1 MKKKKVS
8 FAMLLLAASALGVIA
23 GYVVGEPI
31 AVIKPLGTL
40 FTRLLFML
48 VPGLVFFSIAS
59 SFANIADIRKLSKWA
74 GKIIGWFMLTTVIGT
89 VIGTAT
95 GLFFKPGQGI
105 TLPDASYEVTK
116 VSAQNYIEWIP
127 SNAFGALADGNII
140 QIVFFAIFAGIA
152 IVLMKNESHKD
163 FLKTMLNAGQDLFL
177 TIIKYVMYYAPIGIF
192 ALMASS
198 VAAFKGSLL
207 SEMSSFLTAYT
218 VAFVL
223 HIILVYFVM
232 FWAITK
238 LNPFTFFKK
247 ALPALITA
255 FATTSSAGTMPV
267 SLQATKDMGVDE
279 ELADFGI
286 PLGVTFNMDSMALE
300 IPLYIML
307 GMYAIGANPTVPQIL
322 QFVLLGV
329 LFSIG
334 CAGVPGGGIAIA
346 VILVNT
352 FGLPVEI
359 VGWIAA
365 VFFYL
370 DVTGTAINVWG
381 DMISTTIAAK
391 TEGMLDEKK
400 YNSIA
405 AVGDTNSKAA

>member
-1 MKKKKVS
+1 MKKRKVS
-8 FAMLLLAASALGVIA
+8 FAMLLLLASVLGLIA
-23 GYVVGEPI
+23 GYVFGEPI

-74 GKIIGWFMLTTVIGT
+74 GKIIGWFLLTTVIGT
-89 VIGTAT
+89 IIGTAT
-95 GLFFKPGQGI
+95 GLIFKPGMGI
-105 TLPDASYEVTK
+105 RLPEASYEVTEI
-116 VSAQNYIEWIP
+116 SAQNYIEWIP
-127 SNAFGALADGNII
+127 KNAFEALAQGNII
-140 QIVFFAIFAGIA
+140 QIVFFAIFVGIA
-152 IVLMKNESHKD
+152 IVLMKNETHKT
-163 FLKTMLNAGQDLFL
+163 FLKTMLNSGQDLFL

-198 VAAFKGSLL
+198 VAAFKGSML
-207 SEMSSFLTAYT
+207 SEMTSFLTAYT

-223 HIILVYFVM
+223 HVVLVYFVL
-232 FWAITK
+232 FWVVTK

-267 SLQATKDMGVDE
+267 SLQSTKDMGVDE

-307 GMYAIGANPTVPQIL
+307 GMYAVGANPSVAQIF

-329 LFSIG
+329 LFSVG

-352 FGLPVEI
+352 FGLPVEV

-370 DVTGTAINVWG
+370 DVTGTAMNVWG
-381 DMISTTIAAK
+381 DMLSTTIAAK
-391 TEGMLDEKK
+391 TEGMLDTEKF
-400 YNSIA
+400 NASIS
-405 AVGDTNSKAA
+405 VK